1 VAGADGFVNTG
12 DMVEQ
17 RGDRYYYVGRR
28 DGMINV
34 GGLKIHPEEVE
45 SVLQLHP
52 KVRMALARARK
63 NSITGALVAAEV
75 VLEGDHDDVERAKV
89 TEELL
94 QFCRGQ
100 LPAHKVPATIR
111 IVSEL
116 TVGVTGKIARH
127 RA

>member
-1 VAGADGFVNTG
+1 MAGADGFVNTG

-45 SVLQLHP
+45 AVLQLHP

-75 VLEGDHDDVERAKV
+75 VLEGDHDDAERAKV

>member
-1 VAGADGFVNTG
+1 
-12 DMVEQ
+12 
-17 RGDRYYYVGRR
+17 
-28 DGMINV
+28 MINV

-63 NSITGALVAAEV
+63 NSITGALVTAEV
-75 VLEGDHDDVERAKV
+75 VLEGDHDDAERAKV

>member
-1 VAGADGFVNTG
+1 
-12 DMVEQ
+12 
-17 RGDRYYYVGRR
+17 
-28 DGMINV
+28 
-34 GGLKIHPEEVE
+34 
-45 SVLQLHP
+45 
-52 KVRMALARARK
+52 
-63 NSITGALVAAEV
+63 V
-75 VLEGDHDDVERAKV
+75 VLEGDHDDAERAKV